1 MEPDDIILRE
11 EKREDG
17 YNMEKLTAAKICE
30 EIMAAEREAGECILH
45 AHGILA
51 ENKTDHRNVVTEYDR
66 KIQAML
72 MDRLSRA
79 VPGAR
84 FFCEEDRQQD
94 ALDSEY
100 VFIIDPIDGTMNFVR
115 GFHHSCVSV
124 GCLHRGELCAGAVF
138 NPYMKE
144 MFHAVRGAGAFLNGR
159 PIRVDPAPLSESVVC
174 VGTSPYSSTLT
185 DLTFRTMEK
194 VYRASLDI
202 RREGSAALDL
212 CSVAAGR
219 AGLYFEEELS
229 LWDYA
234 AGVLLVREAG
244 GHCCCVDGSE
254 LPLDGKKHSV
264 LAGGK
269 QAVTDFLALDK

>member
-1 MEPDDIILRE
+1 MDR
-11 EKREDG
+11 
-17 YNMEKLTAAKICE
+17 KLAGSICE
-30 EIMAAEREAGECILH
+30 TIMAAEREAAELILH

-66 KIQAML
+66 RVQELL
-72 MDRLSRA
+72 MERLRAA

-84 FFCEEDRQQD
+84 FFCEENRQQD
-94 ALDSEY
+94 ELDAEH

-115 GFHHSCVSV
+115 GFQHSCISV
-124 GCLHRGELCAGAVF
+124 GYLYRGELWAGAVC
-138 NPYMKE
+138 NPYRQE

-159 PIRVDPAPLSESVVC
+159 SIQVDPAPLSEAVVC
-174 VGTSPYSSTLT
+174 VGTSPYRS
-185 DLTFRTMEK
+185 DLTARTFHTMEK

-219 AGLYFEEELS
+219 AGLFYELELS

-234 AGVLLVREAG
+234 AGILLVREAG
-244 GHCCCVDGSE
+244 GVCCGVDGEE
-254 LPLDGKKHSV
+254 LLIDGGKHPV
-264 LAGGK
+264 LAGGR
-269 QAVTDFLALDK
+269 QAVADFLALDLGA